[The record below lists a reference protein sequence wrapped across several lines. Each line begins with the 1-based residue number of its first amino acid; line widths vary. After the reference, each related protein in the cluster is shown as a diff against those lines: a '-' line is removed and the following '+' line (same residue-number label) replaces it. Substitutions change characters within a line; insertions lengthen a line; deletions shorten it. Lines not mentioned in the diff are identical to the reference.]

1 MLWVS
6 LRVEQILDI
15 EAIDRVEF
23 DECRHNEKYPDFI
36 LLKEVL
42 KMEWRK
48 FNL

>member
-23 DECRHNEKYPDFI
+23 DECHNEKYPDFI
-36 LLKEVL
+36 LVKEVL
-42 KMEWRK
+42 KMEWR
-48 FNL
+48 